1 MRVKSLTGA
10 VKLSMR
16 GKSCNIRPTLKMAVD
31 VSRTQAVC
39 FLASELHEDSPVEPE
54 SAVGVEPLHP
64 RPNPESAEG
73 PGRAPGKTLTPEKKQ
88 RKVSSKLGP
97 SIRQQER
104 GVRPE
109 QEPSGSSRSGLTG
122 LGIPRL
128 LSNPKPHTTTEGA
141 SNPPPPPGPVGK
153 HGAAPAS
160 KLPVKGLTNLSPQT
174 LALND
179 NNGTM
184 AAASSSAAGTSPNER
199 PSRSSAK
206 PVPPTS
212 TSAPSVTAISASFG
226 VPKLHVTRGRA
237 TLQARTSAPNLKTTT
252 VSKRSTAKT
261 PHHPPA
267 KNTPATTRP
276 KSQHSLQSCSSVR
289 LCRGQ
294 TSGDGCLLI
303 SEVDKNKQRE
313 ASRQT
318 HCNGVSQCDGQKQ
331 KHQQIS
337 SDLTAGVVNG
347 NSPVADFKN
356 NNAISSA
363 ADGRTGSRSV
373 LKTTSRPQ
381 NASKASAADGT
392 VTAKHNQSKEHAEKK
407 KQAVTQLRRML
418 IQGNKRVEALAT
430 VIQHIF
436 SEREEAVKQKG
447 EIASEL
453 ANLRDE
459 LVLSTQCCKRLQK
472 EKEEMRSSFEEAM
485 KTLEGQHQEE
495 LVQLENRLKSF
506 YQREWDKVH
515 QIYQEEADKCCMLME
530 EQVERLRKQQQA
542 ERENQEVIQ
551 TQRMDSLKLH
561 YESCIQELKRTHEKD
576 MENLEKSLKR
586 TETSLSDKILPLS
599 TEKEALYK
607 KLKEEEE
614 DGKHTPAEK
623 YLDSH
628 VLYLEQ
634 ELESLKA
641 VLEIRNNQLHQKEKK
656 LMEMDKLMEANIKLE
671 ECLKK
676 VQQENEDYQARMDK
690 YAALSKQLSSE
701 QVVLQQSL
709 QKESKVNKRLSM
721 ENEELLWKLQ
731 NCDLLPSPCRLSP
744 TSPFNSPRNSAAF
757 PTAAPLS
764 PR

>member
-1 MRVKSLTGA
+1 MLWSPRLSLA
-10 VKLSMR
+10 NFHVKLTAKGLFRNLQLLPGCRKNTMVFHTALKSFPQNVRAQKSRSQWCPGAAVTCTILTQWQMRTDSGSMR
-16 GKSCNIRPTLKMAVD
+16 
-31 VSRTQAVC
+31 
-39 FLASELHEDSPVEPE
+39 LAGMVLH
-54 SAVGVEPLHP
+54 
-64 RPNPESAEG
+64 
-73 PGRAPGKTLTPEKKQ
+73 
-88 RKVSSKLGP
+88 
-97 SIRQQER
+97 
-104 GVRPE
+104 
-109 QEPSGSSRSGLTG
+109 
-122 LGIPRL
+122 
-128 LSNPKPHTTTEGA
+128 
-141 SNPPPPPGPVGK
+141 
-153 HGAAPAS
+153 
-160 KLPVKGLTNLSPQT
+160 
-174 LALND
+174 
-179 NNGTM
+179 
-184 AAASSSAAGTSPNER
+184 
-199 PSRSSAK
+199 
-206 PVPPTS
+206 
-212 TSAPSVTAISASFG
+212 
-226 VPKLHVTRGRA
+226 
-237 TLQARTSAPNLKTTT
+237 
-252 VSKRSTAKT
+252 
-261 PHHPPA
+261 
-267 KNTPATTRP
+267 
-276 KSQHSLQSCSSVR
+276 
-289 LCRGQ
+289 
-294 TSGDGCLLI
+294 
-303 SEVDKNKQRE
+303 
-313 ASRQT
+313 
-318 HCNGVSQCDGQKQ
+318 
-331 KHQQIS
+331 
-337 SDLTAGVVNG
+337 
-347 NSPVADFKN
+347 
-356 NNAISSA
+356 
-363 ADGRTGSRSV
+363 
-373 LKTTSRPQ
+373 
-381 NASKASAADGT
+381 
-392 VTAKHNQSKEHAEKK
+392 
-407 KQAVTQLRRML
+407 LRRML